1 VTRLLQA
8 MAGQTHGG
16 AEAFFERLAIALARA
31 GETQRLVIRPDPAR
45 RARLGGAGLEVIEA
59 PFGGTLDFRTRPIL
73 ARAIAGFAPAVVLSW
88 MSRASAACPKGDFVH
103 VGRLGGYYDLK
114 YYRRCHHLVANT
126 RDIAAH
132 IERSGWPA
140 DRVHYL
146 PNFVAEE
153 RARPVPRASLAT
165 PEDAP
170 LALALGRLHRNKGF
184 DVLLDAVAMVPQ
196 LHLWLAGEGEERA
209 ALEVRAAALGIGARV
224 RFLGW
229 RDDVPALLA
238 ASDLLAVSS
247 RHEPLGNVVLEAW
260 AAGVP
265 VAATA
270 SEGPSALIRDGD
282 NGLLVRIEDAGALA
296 AAMRRMVEDRA
307 LRTALAAGGRAAFAA
322 DFAEP
327 RVVALYR
334 DFLARV
340 RR

>member
-1 VTRLLQA
+1 MTRLLQA
-8 MAGQTHGG
+8 MAGQPHGG

-31 GETQRLVIRPDPAR
+31 GETQRLLIRRDPAR
-45 RARLGGAGLEVIEA
+45 SARLRNAGLEVIEA
-59 PFGGTLDFRTRPIL
+59 PFGGRLDFRTPRLL
-73 ARAIAGFAPAVVLSW
+73 AGAIAEFQPAVVLSW
-88 MSRASAACPKGDFVH
+88 MSRASAACPAGDFVH

-114 YYRRCHHLVANT
+114 YYRRCDHLIANT
-126 RDIAAH
+126 RDIVAH
-132 IERSGWPA
+132 IVRNGWPA

-146 PNFVAEE
+146 PNFVVEE
-153 RARPVPRASLAT
+153 SAPPVPRASLAT

-184 DVLLDAVAMVPQ
+184 DVLLEAVAKVP
-196 LHLWLAGEGEERA
+196 LLFFWIAGEGEERA
-209 ALEVRAAALGIGARV
+209 SLEARAVALGIEARV

-238 ASDLLAVSS
+238 SCDLLAVPS

-270 SEGPSALIRDGD
+270 SEGPRALIREGES
-282 NGLLVRIEDAGALA
+282 GLLVPVEDADALA
-296 AAMRRMVEDRA
+296 VALRRLVEDRG
-307 LRTALAAGGRAAFAA
+307 LRAALADAGRAAFAA
-322 DFAEP
+322 EFAEP

-334 DFLARV
+334 EFLARV